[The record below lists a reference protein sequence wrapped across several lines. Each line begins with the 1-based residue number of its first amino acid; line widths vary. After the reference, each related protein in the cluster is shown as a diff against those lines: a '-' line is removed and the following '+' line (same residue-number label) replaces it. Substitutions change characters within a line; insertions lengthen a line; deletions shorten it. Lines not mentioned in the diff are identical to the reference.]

1 MEWSAR
7 RIKTCNSQH
16 SVTIAVLELLQYVD
30 HGTNQNI
37 LVETQK
43 IPDCSQLLELTLNI
57 QVTRFQSILIIT
69 DIY

>member
-43 IPDCSQLLELTLNI
+43 IPDCSQLL
-57 QVTRFQSILIIT
+57 
-69 DIY
+69 